1 MRDPYSILGVPRT
14 ASEAEIKKAF
24 RKLAKQYHPDRNRGD
39 PKAKE
44 HFAEANA
51 AYEVLGDKDKRAQ
64 FDRGEI
70 DAEGK
75 PRFSGFEGFGQ
86 GPGRG
91 SGGFRPDFGGAGPFG
106 RGSPG
111 ADQDFAR
118 DIFTNFFGGE
128 MPGQA
133 RRGRTPTPTDV
144 EAEIAISLE
153 DAVSGAVRRVRLPNG
168 RDVDVTVPPGVGEGK
183 TIRLKGQGDSYPFG
197 APPGDLLLKV
207 RYARHA
213 RFTLEGADLRLRAPL
228 PLETAVLG
236 GTLRVETLDGAVELT
251 VPPMTS
257 SGRTFRLRGKGLPTS
272 GGRGDL
278 LATVEIVLPE
288 TRDPDLEALLR
299 KRNPAR

>member
-1 MRDPYSILGVPRT
+1 VPRT

-24 RKLAKQYHPDRNRGD
+24 RKLAKQYHPDRNSGD

-44 HFAEANA
+44 RFAAANT
-51 AYEVLGDKDKRAQ
+51 AYEILGDKEKRGQ

-75 PRFSGFEGFGQ
+75 PRFAGFEGFGAQ
-86 GPGRG
+86 GPGRA
-91 SGGFRPDFGGAGPFG
+91 GGFRHDFGGAGPFG
-106 RGSPG
+106 RSGGSE
-111 ADQDFAR
+111 QDFAR
-118 DIFTNFFGGE
+118 DIFSNFFGGDV
-128 MPGQA
+128 PGQG
-133 RRGRTPTPTDV
+133 RRGRAPTRTDV

-153 DAVSGAVRRVRLPNG
+153 DAVSGAVRRLRLPNG
-168 RDVDVTVPPGVGEGK
+168 REVDVTVPPGVGEGK
-183 TIRLKGQGDSYPFG
+183 TIRLKGQGDSFPFG

-207 RYARHA
+207 RYAPHA
-213 RFTLEGADLRLRAPL
+213 RFTIEGADLRLRIPL

-236 GTLRVETLDGAVELT
+236 GSLRVETLDGAVELT

-257 SGRTFRLRGKGLPTS
+257 SGRTFRLRGKGMPSS

-288 TRDPDLEALLR
+288 TRDPELEAVLR
-299 KRNPAR
+299 KRAAAR